1 VTDDGGYYSVALGT
15 NEEKAIAVADAEMLP
30 WPSEKISLPVGVL
43 TMSSRRDIVQI
54 AYALQPAPAPPA
66 GVARVDVRFVFCSPA
81 QRFTSTCCCSTAL
94 RT

>member
-1 VTDDGGYYSVALGT
+1 M
-15 NEEKAIAVADAEMLP
+15 AVG
-30 WPSEKISLPVGVL
+30 KISLPVGVL

-94 RT
+94 RTWTTTEKTPPWILLGEAGRCKSAFH